1 MQQVILLSFFLHDK
15 GLTKSTMANILF
27 AKISACSE
35 VLLSGAKM
43 LKDMPARKL
52 RQDRLAKIIEL
63 NPMITD
69 NELASQLCVSVS
81 TVRLDRALMGV
92 PELRERIRTMAQ
104 DAMSRLKSLSPAEVI
119 GDLLELE
126 PDRWAL
132 SVLRTAKDMAFRFT
146 DIVSDNYVYAQAGSI
161 AVAVIN
167 AASVIIGSMRG
178 QYSGHAHVGDILIAR
193 AKVGVNHEGKRIVSV
208 RTKAGNRE
216 IFVGRFIIEILEQKA
231 GD

>member
-1 MQQVILLSFFLHDK
+1 
-15 GLTKSTMANILF
+15 
-27 AKISACSE
+27 
-35 VLLSGAKM
+35 M

-52 RQDRLAKIIEL
+52 RQNMLAKIIES

-69 NELASQLCVSVS
+69 NELASRLEVSVS

-92 PELRERIRTMAQ
+92 PELRERIRTKDQ
-104 DAMSRLKSLSPAEVI
+104 DAMSRLRSLSPAEVI

-178 QYSGHAHVGDILIAR
+178 QYSGHAHGGDILIAR
-193 AKVGVNHEGKRIVSV
+193 AQVGVNHEGKRIVSV

-216 IFVGRFIIEILEQKA
+216 IFVGRFIIEVLEQKA

>member
-1 MQQVILLSFFLHDK
+1 
-15 GLTKSTMANILF
+15 MANILF

-43 LKDMPARKL
+43 LNDRPARKL
-52 RQDRLAKIIEL
+52 RQDRLAKIIES

-69 NELASQLCVSVS
+69 NELALQLCVSVS
-81 TVRLDRALMGV
+81 TVRLDRALLGV

-216 IFVGRFIIEILEQKA
+216 IFVGRFIIEVLEQKA

>member
-1 MQQVILLSFFLHDK
+1 
-15 GLTKSTMANILF
+15 MANILF